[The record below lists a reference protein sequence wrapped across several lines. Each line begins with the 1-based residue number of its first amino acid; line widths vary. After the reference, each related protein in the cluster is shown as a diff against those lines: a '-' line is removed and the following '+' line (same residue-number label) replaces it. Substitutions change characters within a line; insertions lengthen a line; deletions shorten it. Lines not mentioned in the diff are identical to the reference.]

1 MKGCNYNDLDI
12 CGSNASVNSSC
23 AQHKIYKWSTPG
35 TDKAGK
41 CPAVGRGGGGRWAH
55 RELTDTRGRLLSYKK
70 FKESRVKANEHWSN
84 SLSPYPFF
92 LFIRCRFVKVEL
104 KLEPYDKQAKGNV
117 IWWSAT
123 PRNHPA
129 FSPNS
134 RTELLYTQAKKPEK
148 LLTITSSRCLYT
160 RSTLNLTNQ
169 PPHLNNNDKKTFM
182 IISTC
187 IISPIS
193 KNIRITQNMS
203 DKGCCRLISIRL
215 PSFSCWFR
223 TSCEIWYPFYNEPL
237 EFIVKCGCIN
247 AWKKKGFD
255 D

>member
-1 MKGCNYNDLDI
+1 MINRLKVTSFGDP
-12 CGSNASVNSSC
+12 
-23 AQHKIYKWSTPG
+23 QHQET
-35 TDKAGK
+35 T
-41 CPAVGRGGGGRWAH
+41 
-55 RELTDTRGRLLSYKK
+55 
-70 FKESRVKANEHWSN
+70 
-84 SLSPYPFF
+84 
-92 LFIRCRFVKVEL
+92 
-104 KLEPYDKQAKGNV
+104 
-117 IWWSAT
+117 AT

-134 RTELLYTQAKKPEK
+134 GTELLYTQAKKPEK

-169 PPHLNNNDKKTFM
+169 PPHLNNNDKKTLM

-187 IISPIS
+187 VISPIS

-203 DKGCCRLISIRL
+203 DKGCCRLISIGL

-247 AWKKKGFD
+247 AWKKKMDLMTRILRMIRLLFSSFH
-255 D
+255 